1 MMGSDIPCEL
11 VRLRDLAFWSEI
23 LPVPLLQLLSG
34 ELCHKSIHYDA
45 SSNQVDLLD

>member
-1 MMGSDIPCEL
+1 MMGNDILWEL
-11 VRLRDLAFWSEI
+11 LRLKDLASWREI
-23 LPVPLLQLLSG
+23 LPVPPLQLLSG